1 MRHLHQGVHPGDQV
15 RRNHLGVVRHQVV
28 SDMDQSFVDRDHLV
42 VDVDRVDQFA
52 DLVLVDVQQ
61 NRDELNRVL
70 VLTLAGVVRQALQVL
85 VDVDHLK
92 FQMDYFQG
100 VLVVAVDVDQQRF
113 QKDYFHHAQQVDAVL
128 KVLGQQPELL
138 AQLALLV
145 QREELPE
152 EQLVELQE
160 ELRNLA
166 KLLQV

>member
-1 MRHLHQGVHPGDQV
+1 
-15 RRNHLGVVRHQVV
+15 
-28 SDMDQSFVDRDHLV
+28 
-42 VDVDRVDQFA
+42 
-52 DLVLVDVQQ
+52 VDVQQ

-113 QKDYFHHAQQVDAVL
+113 QKDYFHHVLQVDAVL

>member
-1 MRHLHQGVHPGDQV
+1 MRHLHQGVHPGDQGH
-15 RRNHLGVVRHQVV
+15 RNHLGVVRHQVV

-113 QKDYFHHAQQVDAVL
+113 QKDYFHHVLQVDAVL

-145 QREELPE
+145 QWEELPE

-160 ELRNLA
+160 ELRNLG